1 MLQYDTSS
9 HHADNKCNLK
19 GYRKSFSNK
28 DGFKEPSS
36 SSLGNT
42 NTQGEELPSAPVKS
56 EESGSKRKKN
66 LDRSYVSF
74 NGVKDDKNNHA
85 EKGPEKLFKSVLP
98 RLVPSMSFNEKT
110 SSGPQPH
117 RKKSSVIRLSFK
129 RKSLDGEE
137 ISETR
142 EYLLGFFFLV
152 CYKNA

>member
-9 HHADNKCNLK
+9 YHADNKCNLRE
-19 GYRKSFSNK
+19 YRKSFSSK
-28 DGFKEPSS
+28 DGFKEPNS
-36 SSLGNT
+36 SSLG
-42 NTQGEELPSAPVKS
+42 NTQGEELPAAPVKS

-74 NGVKDDKNNHA
+74 NGVKDDKNHHA

-110 SSGPQPH
+110 ISGPQAH

-142 EYLLGFFFLV
+142 EYLVGFFFLV
-152 CYKNA
+152 YYKIS